1 LTREP
6 TLVEANQGKQLSPAD
21 RLPALETGLADAGSV
36 SFLHPIECVMLPV
49 LDLDPVL

>member
-1 LTREP
+1 MRRS
-6 TLVEANQGKQLSPAD
+6 VAASAEAHSGVS
-21 RLPALETGLADAGSV
+21 ALETGLADAGSV